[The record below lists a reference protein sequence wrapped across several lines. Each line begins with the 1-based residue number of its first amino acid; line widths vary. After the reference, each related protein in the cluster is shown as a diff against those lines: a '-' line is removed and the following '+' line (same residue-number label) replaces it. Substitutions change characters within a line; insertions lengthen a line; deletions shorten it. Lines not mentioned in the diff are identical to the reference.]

1 MTCSSSFWSLSVSDK
16 TLLLEFDNKREMGYN
31 TFIETQMEQKM
42 KPYTF
47 TYLHVPPQFKIT
59 MGLDKIENRSVT
71 INANSKAEA
80 QKLFD
85 LMMSDI

>member
-1 MTCSSSFWSLSVSDK
+1 MRPVDWI
-16 TLLLEFDNKREMGYN
+16 FDNKSGLGYN
-31 TFIETQMEQKM
+31 TCIETQVEQKM

-47 TYLHVPPQFKIT
+47 TYLHVPPQFKIA
-59 MGLDKIENRSVT
+59 MGLDKVENRSVT
-71 INANSKAEA
+71 IHANSKAEA